1 MKHTGNTGIQ
11 GFMFP
16 VGLLLF
22 TVFLLAA
29 VCTAQPNVHL
39 DGTNWTLTEYVKN
52 GIPYQPLAGTE
63 ITLEFGTDGH
73 IGGSAGCNPYYE
85 VRDSGITIGQVDS
98 TEIFGS
104 TPAVMEQESTY
115 LSPLSRV
122 KTVTVHDKR
131 DTGITIGQVGSA
143 KIFCSSPGVMEQ
155 ESTYL
160 SLLSRVKTVTV
171 HDNNLTFS
179 DIQGTPVLS
188 FAKTIPPLPE
198 PLIGTN
204 WTLESFHTSDA
215 VSSVISGTTITAV
228 FREDGRVSGSAGCN
242 TYFAGYSRS
251 GSSLSIG
258 TIGTTRMHCGA
269 PGVMQQEDSYLA
281 LLGKVTTF
289 TIEGERMSVSDA
301 GGATLLSYTKAPVPV

>member
-1 MKHTGNTGIQ
+1 MNHTGNTGMP
-11 GFMFP
+11 GFTFP
-16 VGLLLF
+16 VVTILLLP
-22 TVFLLAA
+22 FLFAA
-29 VCTAQPNVHL
+29 GCTGQPDVHL
-39 DGTNWTLTEYVKN
+39 EGTRWTLTGYVED
-52 GIPYQPLAGTE
+52 GIPAQPLAGTR
-63 ITLEFGTDGH
+63 ITLEFDTDSR
-73 IGGSAGCNPYYE
+73 IGGSAGCNLYFASYE
-85 VRDSGITIGQVDS
+85 VSGSGITVGQAGS
-98 TEIFGS
+98 TEMYCS
-104 TPAVMEQESTY
+104 T
-115 LSPLSRV
+115 
-122 KTVTVHDKR
+122 
-131 DTGITIGQVGSA
+131 
-143 KIFCSSPGVMEQ
+143 PGVMEQ
-155 ESTYL
+155 EITYL
-160 SLLSRVKTVTV
+160 SLLSRVKSVTV

>member
-16 VGLLLF
+16 VGILLF
-22 TVFLLAA
+22 NVFLLAA

-63 ITLEFGTDGH
+63 ITLEFGTDGR

-85 VRDSGITIGQVDS
+85 VRGTGITIGQVDS
-98 TEIFGS
+98 PE
-104 TPAVMEQESTY
+104 M
-115 LSPLSRV
+115 
-122 KTVTVHDKR
+122 
-131 DTGITIGQVGSA
+131 
-143 KIFCSSPGVMEQ
+143 FCSTPGVMEQ

-160 SLLSRVKTVTV
+160 SLLTRVKTATV
-171 HDNNLTFS
+171 HDNNLTLS
-179 DIQGTPVLS
+179 DVNGIPVLS
-188 FAKTIPPLPE
+188 FAKTIPHPPE

-204 WTLESFHTSDA
+204 WTLESFHTADA

-228 FREDGRVSGSAGCN
+228 FYEDGRVSGTAGCN
-242 TYFAGYSRS
+242 TYFARYNLS

-258 TIGTTRMHCGA
+258 TIGTTKMHCGA
-269 PGVMQQEDSYLA
+269 PGVMQQENTYLA